1 MKGGSTY
8 EATVIIMFSIVPG
21 FREGRLFHFSPSDTG
36 CSVFQLDARR
46 DWGYQYSHRW
56 NDAAIPSATFP
67 FVFPGNLVPENEMA
81 VESKLIPILREGV
94 DLVKMILFRRLTRH
108 LANAYP
114 EQDASYV
121 NRMAGAVINDLF
133 GDSPMAEPFADFA
146 RDHAEAIDREVRR
159 ISVSMNDMLI
169 PLTDALRI
177 QFLCDYQEGIDST
190 PVLARANELGILLS
204 DREVPLPARFISM
217 VRKLGSSLQL
227 VRKT

>member
-1 MKGGSTY
+1 M
-8 EATVIIMFSIVPG
+8 VIIVFSIIPG
-21 FREGRLFHFSPSDTG
+21 FREGRLFSFFPSDTG
-36 CSVFQLDARR
+36 CGIFQLDARR
-46 DWGYQYSHRW
+46 EWGYQYSHRW
-56 NDAAIPSATFP
+56 NEAVIPSATFP
-67 FVFPGNLVPENEMA
+67 FVFPGNVVPENEMA

-94 DLVKMILFRRLTRH
+94 DLVKMILFRRLRLH

-133 GDSPMAEPFADFA
+133 GDSPPAEPFAGFA

-159 ISVSMNDMLI
+159 IAVSMSDMLI

-177 QFLCDYQEGIDST
+177 QFLCDYQEGVDST